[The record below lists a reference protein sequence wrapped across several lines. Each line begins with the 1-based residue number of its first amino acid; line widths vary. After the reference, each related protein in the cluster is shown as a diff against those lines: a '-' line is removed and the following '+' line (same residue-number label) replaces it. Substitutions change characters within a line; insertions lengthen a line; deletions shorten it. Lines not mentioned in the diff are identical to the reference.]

1 MKAANVPLGAQTP
14 RSGAPRSFSF
24 ALLAAAGWADAV
36 GFLMFAQLYVS
47 FMSGDATQLGVTAG
61 DGKLGPAAKLLIA
74 QAVFV
79 LGALLGRQLR
89 LSTPDYSRRI
99 LLAVN
104 AVLLALVALL
114 GNGILAVPAFAV
126 AVLAMGAQNTILHTA
141 AGVPVGSMVT
151 GTLARLGEN
160 ICDRMNG
167 RPAPIVENFG
177 QWASFVLAALA
188 GTFAYRLAGAAAFLV
203 PALINAF
210 LVWPASRLP
219 DWDPQ
224 PKTNDL

>member
-1 MKAANVPLGAQTP
+1 MGTQDPG
-14 RSGAPRSFSF
+14 SGAPRSFSF
-24 ALLAAAGWADAV
+24 ALLAAAGWSDAV

-47 FMSGDATQLGVTAG
+47 FMSGDATQLGVNAG
-61 DGKLGPAAKLLIA
+61 DAKFGPAARLLIA
-74 QAVFV
+74 QVVFV
-79 LGALLGRQLR
+79 LGAMGGRQLR
-89 LSTPDYSRRI
+89 LSTPNYSRRI

-104 AVLLALVALL
+104 AVLLAVVALF
-114 GNGILAVPAFAV
+114 GNGILAVPAFAI

-160 ICDRMNG
+160 ICDRLHG

-188 GTFAYRLAGAAAFLV
+188 GTLTYKLAGAAAFLV
-203 PALINAF
+203 PAFINAL
-210 LVWPASRLP
+210 LVWPAARLP
-219 DWDPQ
+219 DWDPW
-224 PKTNDL
+224 PKANDL